1 MTKQERAIRTRS
13 RLVNSAADA
22 FRRQGYERA
31 SLASISSQV
40 GVSSGALHFH
50 FENKAALASAV
61 VLEATRT
68 LCRSASHIQRTQS
81 PALQALI
88 DTTHA
93 LAELLRENVVVQ
105 AGYQLSTSG
114 HGSGQP
120 TLRAKW
126 QSHVARL
133 IVEADREGM
142 LRTGVPRE
150 DITASIV
157 ASTVG
162 FELLGRDNRA
172 WLSRGSLTGFWE
184 VQLTSLASYDA
195 LDRLVPAGSESA
207 RIPPQTTL
215 ALAAAKS

>member
-13 RLVNSAADA
+13 RLVNSAADV

-61 VLEATRT
+61 VLEASRA

-105 AGYQLSTSG
+105 AGYQLSVAG
-114 HGSGQP
+114 HGTGQP
-120 TLRAKW
+120 LRTKW

-142 LRTGVPRE
+142 LRAGVPRE

-162 FELLGRDNRA
+162 FELLGRDSRA
-172 WLSRGSLTGFWE
+172 WLSRGSLTGYWQ
-184 VQLTSLASYDA
+184 VQLTTLASYDA
-195 LDRLVPAGSESA
+195 LDRLLPAGTDSA
-207 RIPPQTTL
+207 RIPPQGTL